1 MKKETG
7 SILGK
12 KIFQRGEDFEKK
24 KKKKSSIS
32 QKSIHEKQEELEIKG
47 EKI

>member
-24 KKKKSSIS
+24 KKRNLALVKNLFMKNR
-32 QKSIHEKQEELEIKG
+32 KN
-47 EKI
+47 